1 MSLIGKTLLF
11 KENFNASN
19 ISQGKTNFDKLYFMQ
34 LLYIKFN
41 DASGKLSKTDKN
53 CFNVSAINQSFY
65 YFKKNYSFV
74 LKVKV

>member
-19 ISQGKTNFDKLYFMQ
+19 ISQGKTNFDKLYFIQ
-34 LLYIKFN
+34 LLYIKFD

-53 CFNVSAINQSFY
+53 CFNVSAINQSFC
-65 YFKKNYSFV
+65 YFEKNYSLV
-74 LKVKV
+74 LKVKI